1 MMKHTKLLT
10 GLLSVTFRKLTA
22 NEIVKLVV
30 KAKLD
35 AIEWGGDIHVPHG
48 DIQTAKDV
56 AHMTEEEGLS
66 VASYGSYYRVG
77 CSENQNVSFEKV
89 LESAIALKAPAIR
102 VWAGDRSSE
111 VADEAF
117 WDEAVNDTK
126 TIADLAQ
133 SAGIQIHFEFHN
145 NTLTDTNE
153 TTQKL
158 LDLVD
163 HTNVLSNWQPKTEWN
178 VDQRLTSL
186 RSLGIKLANIHAFQ
200 WETGIR
206 LPFGEGYQEWQTYIS
221 YLKSMNKS
229 RFVMLEFVRDD
240 QPEQFLQDAEVLK
253 KLII

>member
-1 MMKHTKLLT
+1 MDNTILKT

-22 NEIVKLVV
+22 NEIVSLVV

-48 DIQTAKDV
+48 DIQIAKDV

-66 VASYGSYYRVG
+66 IASYGSYYRVG
-77 CSENQNVSFEKV
+77 CSEHQNLPFEKV

-111 VADEAF
+111 LADEAF
-117 WDEAVNDTK
+117 WDEAVKDSK
-126 TIADLAQ
+126 RIADLAQ
-133 SAGIQIHFEFHN
+133 SAGIQIHYEYHK

-153 TTQKL
+153 TTLRL
-158 LDLVD
+158 LNLVAHD
-163 HTNVLSNWQPKTEWN
+163 NVLSNWQPMTDWN
-178 VDQRLTSL
+178 ANQRLISL
-186 RSLGIKLANIHAFQ
+186 SNLGDKLANIHAFN
-200 WETGIR
+200 WEPGIR
-206 LPFGEGYQEWQTYIS
+206 LPLNDAYQEWQTYIS

-229 RFVMLEFVRDD
+229 RFVMLEFVKDD

-253 KLII
+253 KMT